1 LGVGIQKLSVQPPP
15 IWIHYHCIQLSE
27 EKMPS
32 TNSNPSSNRAATPT
46 RLTRARRTTL
56 LKALADPK
64 RFELLERISRATC
77 PLACAVVGE
86 ALAISPATL
95 SHHIKE
101 LQTSGLID
109 VRREGKFHFLSIRP
123 GVLEALAATL
133 QSLSPTSCPTR

>member
-1 LGVGIQKLSVQPPP
+1 MSPDSINTGTVLR
-15 IWIHYHCIQLSE
+15 SE
-27 EKMPS
+27 KPV
-32 TNSNPSSNRAATPT
+32 
-46 RLTRARRTTL
+46 RLTRAQRTAI

-64 RFELLERISRATC
+64 RFELLERISRASC
-77 PLACAVVGE
+77 PLGCTVARE

-109 VRREGKFHFLSIRP
+109 VRREGKFHFLSIKP
-123 GVLEALAATL
+123 GVLDALAANL